1 MSVNRLNEPEVP
13 TADSKLSDRELLLRF
28 QARNDEAAFA
38 AVLQR
43 HGPMVLRACR
53 RVLDRTEDAEDV
65 FQATFLVLA
74 RKAGTVTWRE
84 SVGTWLHEAANRLA
98 RDVRRRHARRQVRE
112 ARRPARES
120 SDALTE
126 VSSRELLTI
135 LDDEMAGLPEECRAP
150 LLLCCLEGMSGDE
163 AADHLGCSPSTLKR
177 RLRQGRE
184 LLQARLAR
192 RGIALS
198 VAGLTTLLTGG
209 IAAAS
214 VPAEL
219 ATMTTRAA
227 VLYNAGAPLTPGLV
241 SPAAVSLM
249 RRLVATVS
257 AKVKIAIGLFV
268 LGGLCAIAVVS
279 EKWNAIGGKPANED
293 VRAPGEAAA
302 TAASKPAKPSI
313 PVTVETSLRTNAGQ
327 IRQFVFDGDPT
338 TAFASATNPGPA
350 DHFTLVFDRAVAV
363 RSVDVRTGGGNGGW
377 ALAGGRLE
385 ASADGAVFEPLAQF
399 AGGTARGDA
408 GGRKVIAVRV
418 RPVAQQHP
426 LMISE
431 IAIDSEPA
439 LGRFRYPIEF
449 AVDTSAAPEM
459 AQWAERTTRVCERFY
474 PAIVDELAADGFRP
488 PTLIPFIVRRD
499 PAALVA
505 ASRGRLIVSAG
516 YFDANPHDVGAV
528 VHAASYIV
536 QAYHGRA
543 TPDWLV
549 QGVADYIRFFKFEP
563 GAIGPPDP
571 GTARYDGDSKE
582 TAAFL
587 AYLVDSYD
595 PTFVRRLNAALREGR
610 YTDDLWVSLTGKS
623 LRELGEEWHRSLRR

>member
-1 MSVNRLNEPEVP
+1 MSVNRLNDPAGP
-13 TADSKLSDRELLLRF
+13 AADGELSDRELLQRF

-53 RVLDRTEDAEDV
+53 RVLDRAEDAEDV

-98 RDVRRRHARRQVRE
+98 RDVRRSRARRQARE
-112 ARRPARES
+112 ARQPARES
-120 SDALTE
+120 GDALTE

-209 IAAAS
+209 IGAAR
-214 VPAEL
+214 VPTEL
-219 ATMTTRAA
+219 ATVTTRAA
-227 VLYNAGAPLTPGLV
+227 VLTGAGAPLTPGLV
-241 SPAAVSLM
+241 SPAAVALM
-249 RRLVATVS
+249 RRLVPVVS
-257 AKVKIAIGLFV
+257 AKVKIAIGLLV
-268 LGGLCAIAVVS
+268 LGGLCAVAVVS
-279 EKWNAIGGKPANED
+279 GKWNTVGGAPEGAEAH
-293 VRAPGEAAA
+293 APGEAPNAPA
-302 TAASKPAKPSI
+302 PGKPTV

-327 IRQFVFDGDPT
+327 IRQFVLDGDPT

-350 DHFTLVFDRAVAV
+350 DHFTLIFDRAVAV
-363 RSVDVRTGGGNGGW
+363 KGIDVRTGGANGGW

-385 ASADGAVFEPLAQF
+385 VSGDGAVFEPLAQF

-426 LMISE
+426 LMIRE
-431 IAIDSEPA
+431 ITIDSEPA
-439 LGRFRYPIEF
+439 LARFRHPIEF
-449 AVDTSAAPEM
+449 AVDTTAAPEL
-459 AQWAERTTRVCERFY
+459 AEWAERTTRACERFY
-474 PAIVDELAADGFRP
+474 PTIVDELAADGFRP

-516 YFDANPHDVGAV
+516 YFEANPRDTGAV
-528 VHAASYIV
+528 VHATSYIV

-571 GTARYDGDSKE
+571 DTARYDGDSKE

-587 AYLVDSYD
+587 AYLVASYE

>member
-1 MSVNRLNEPEVP
+1 MSVNRLNDPAGP
-13 TADSKLSDRELLLRF
+13 AADGELSDRELLQRF

-53 RVLDRTEDAEDV
+53 RVLDRAEDAEDV

-98 RDVRRRHARRQVRE
+98 RDVRRSRARRQARE
-112 ARRPARES
+112 ARQPARES
-120 SDALTE
+120 GDALTE

-209 IAAAS
+209 IGAAS
-214 VPAEL
+214 VPTEL

-227 VLYNAGAPLTPGLV
+227 VLTGAGAPLTPGLV
-241 SPAAVSLM
+241 SPAAVALM
-249 RRLVATVS
+249 RRLVPVVS
-257 AKVKIAIGLFV
+257 AKVKIAIGLLV
-268 LGGLCAIAVVS
+268 LGGLCAVAFVS
-279 EKWNAIGGKPANED
+279 GKWNTVGGAPEGAEA
-293 VRAPGEAAA
+293 RAPGEAPNAPA
-302 TAASKPAKPSI
+302 PGKPTV

-327 IRQFVFDGDPT
+327 IRQFVLDGDPT

-350 DHFTLVFDRAVAV
+350 DHFTLIFDRAVAV
-363 RSVDVRTGGGNGGW
+363 KGIDVRTGGANGGW

-385 ASADGAVFEPLAQF
+385 VSGDGAVFEPLAQF

-426 LMISE
+426 LMIRE
-431 IAIDSEPA
+431 ITMDSEPA
-439 LGRFRYPIEF
+439 LARFRHPIEF
-449 AVDTSAAPEM
+449 AVDTTAAPEM
-459 AQWAERTTRVCERFY
+459 AEWAEHTTRACERFY
-474 PAIVDELAADGFRP
+474 PTIVDELAADGFHP

-516 YFDANPHDVGAV
+516 YFEANPRDTGAV
-528 VHAASYIV
+528 VHATSYIV

-571 GTARYDGDSKE
+571 DTARYDGDSKE

-587 AYLVDSYD
+587 AYLVASYE